1 MDFSSIN
8 YLAVLVAAVSAFM
21 VGGIWYGP
29 LFSKSWQALMG
40 LSDEQLQSGHPA
52 LVFGPALLLTLI
64 QATALAALMGPDAGA
79 IAGMVTAVSVAVL
92 FVATAFGVN
101 YLFARHPRKLFF
113 IDAGYIV
120 VEFAVMGLIL
130 GAW

>member
-1 MDFSSIN
+1 MDFSTVN
-8 YLAVLVAAVSAFM
+8 FLAVFVAAISAFV

-29 LFSKSWQALMG
+29 LFSKPWQALMG
-40 LSDEQLQSGHPA
+40 LSDEKIQSGHPA
-52 LVFGPALLLTLI
+52 MVFGPALVLTLV
-64 QATALAALMGPDAGA
+64 QATALAALLGPGAGA
-79 IAGMVTAVSVAVL
+79 INGLATAVMIAVL
-92 FVATAFGVN
+92 FIATSVGVN

-120 VEFAVMGLIL
+120 TEFAVMGLII